1 MIYFIRHG
9 ESEANLRNVFA
20 GQKDD
25 ALLTDKGRDQAKTTG
40 QNIKNSGLKIDKIIF
55 SPLKRTTE
63 TAKIIAD
70 ELSFDVSKM
79 TSDARI
85 IEYDMGSLTGK
96 TLEKISSARLTAA
109 ENAEDPQ
116 LFHDRILSCLKELS
130 SFSEN
135 ILLVSSAGV
144 GRMIEIIRIH
154 GDVKKFYD
162 LPAHPNGSVT
172 KLDWLE
178 NF

>member
-25 ALLTDKGRDQAKTTG
+25 SILTEKGRSQAKSTA
-40 QNIKNSGLKIDKIIF
+40 QAIKNSGLKIDKIVF

-63 TAKIIAD
+63 TAKIIAN
-70 ELSFDVSKM
+70 ELNFDVSKM
-79 TSDARI
+79 NSDARI

-96 TLEKISSARLTAA
+96 TLEKISSARLTTA

-116 LFHDRILSCLKELS
+116 LFHNRVLSCLKELS

-135 ILLVSSAGV
+135 VLLISSAGV
-144 GRMIEIIRIH
+144 GRMIEIIRTN

-178 NF
+178 K